1 MPDYDP
7 DDFDDPRNPD
17 HDLSESGISVH
28 RDYDPKPIF
37 LRRGVVWV
45 VGIALI
51 LAIAVIPIVL
61 IV

>member
-7 DDFDDPRNPD
+7 DDFDDPRHPD
-17 HDLSESGISVH
+17 HDLSESGISIH

-37 LRRGVVWV
+37 LRRGVVWG
-45 VGIALI
+45 VGILLI
-51 LAIAVIPIVL
+51 VAIAVIPIVL